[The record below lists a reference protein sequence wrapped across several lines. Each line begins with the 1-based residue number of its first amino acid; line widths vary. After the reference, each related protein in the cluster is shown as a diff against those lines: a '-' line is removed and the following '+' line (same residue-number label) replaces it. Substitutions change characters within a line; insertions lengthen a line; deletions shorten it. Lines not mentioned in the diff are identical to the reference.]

1 MLFDS
6 KPATISGDDMIV
18 RIKDSGF
25 LYTDKTRRLV
35 RMVPVSDES
44 ILYVAYQNEKF
55 YYTKWDENIVLYFG
69 QFVLEF

>member
-1 MLFDS
+1 MGNGITSYKMSLTS
-6 KPATISGDDMIV
+6 SAYGISVSGDDMIV

-44 ILYVAYQNEKF
+44 I
-55 YYTKWDENIVLYFG
+55 TK
-69 QFVLEF
+69 